1 MKKKTL
7 LYFKMFSR
15 VKFRRRSNWTQTVS
29 YTFINMHIKH
39 HVMYLLEINSNSAGW
54 LLSIPNSFL
63 PSHHLPHLRE
73 TKGSILT
80 FDFASIPVH
89 MVRYFYGV
97 CRAWGVKANAGSKF
111 CVSHLLFSYLFC
123 PAWSMYIQLLH
134 SSDPRTPLVLSSVFL
149 STQGIYTRR
158 EGLLSREFQNVSMLK
173 YNLELGMLRSKSLFL
188 VICSL
193 P

>member
-1 MKKKTL
+1 MILVCCCLFSYLSITGHLGHFSFYFLKRNKNSSEMKKKTL

-80 FDFASIPVH
+80 FDFTSIPVH

-97 CRAWGVKANAGSKF
+97 CRAWDVKANAGSKF

-123 PAWSMYIQLLH
+123 PAWSMYIDV
-134 SSDPRTPLVLSSVFL
+134 STPA
-149 STQGIYTRR
+149 
-158 EGLLSREFQNVSMLK
+158 FQW
-173 YNLELGMLRSKSLFL
+173 
-188 VICSL
+188 